1 MNKFWWLK
9 IKMEEAGADGAAAA
23 GGAAAGEPTAIPP
36 ASGENDWRTAL
47 PEDIRGSAA
56 LASVKDVASL
66 AKQFVDQQSYLGN
79 SIRIPSEHAGD
90 EDKKAFME
98 KLRKHAP
105 GLIPAPNPDD
115 DESVMTV
122 LSALGRPQEVDGYV
136 SPEVPEQLKEAIP
149 AERVQ
154 FFKQVAHKFGL
165 TNKQFQG
172 MMGEVL
178 AADAQNYQQAMQS
191 LEDGRNSVKSEW
203 GATFDQRVAQIS
215 QTLVATGAPV
225 EFQEALKSGQ
235 VGGSTLKW
243 LHSMVGRLG
252 GKEGIHVAGNEG
264 SSNTL
269 TPDEANARI
278 SEMLNNRQHPYWI
291 AGHPD
296 HAAAKKEMIRLAKMA
311 DPNASSDDLRVARTA

>member
-1 MNKFWWLK
+1 
-9 IKMEEAGADGAAAA
+9 
-23 GGAAAGEPTAIPP
+23 
-36 ASGENDWRTAL
+36 
-47 PEDIRGSAA
+47 
-56 LASVKDVASL
+56 
-66 AKQFVDQQSYLGN
+66 
-79 SIRIPSEHAGD
+79 
-90 EDKKAFME
+90 
-98 KLRKHAP
+98 
-105 GLIPAPNPDD
+105 
-115 DESVMTV
+115 
-122 LSALGRPQEVDGYV
+122 
-136 SPEVPEQLKEAIP
+136 
-149 AERVQ
+149 
-154 FFKQVAHKFGL
+154 
-165 TNKQFQG
+165 
-172 MMGEVL
+172 
-178 AADAQNYQQAMQS
+178 MQS

-243 LHSMVGRLG
+243 LYSMVGRLG
-252 GKEGIHVAGNEG
+252 GKEGMHVAGNEG
-264 SSNTL
+264 SSSTL